1 MCIRDSIVLYAESVE
16 KVEQPSDWSQVV
28 SYFSTYS
35 GSSTMMGELTSNFLN
50 LRDVTAWFYH
60 LRMPLF
66 VFSNQ
71 TYYRVHLAAPVSHY
85 CYLPLVF
92 PPEHANVLASDIKLC
107 TPEKFEDLSDQVWF
121 AAVHRVSLR
130 LYQWY
135 LRHKALSLMH
145 EDVAFSLLFCF
156 ALGLVLFRYTR
167 IKNMRVPT
175 LRQIGLLC
183 SVLVPIFAIT
193 ISAHAPTAAP
203 DFVYLPYFGHVVLS
217 NSFKKPNTD
226 YELDL
231 TH

>member
-107 TPEKFEDLSDQVWF
+107 TPEKFEDL
-121 AAVHRVSLR
+121 
-130 LYQWY
+130 
-135 LRHKALSLMH
+135 RHKALSLMH